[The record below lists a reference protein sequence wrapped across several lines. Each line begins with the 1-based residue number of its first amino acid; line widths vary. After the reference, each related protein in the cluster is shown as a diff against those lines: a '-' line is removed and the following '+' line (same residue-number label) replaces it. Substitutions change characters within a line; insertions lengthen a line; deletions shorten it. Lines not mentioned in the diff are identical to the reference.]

1 MRWCTVTITDPD
13 GRRHSV
19 DVQATSTF
27 DAAHLFVVEAKKGQT
42 FASVAANNGL
52 SVKQLKWYNP
62 KVTALKSGRLRT
74 GQVLLVPT
82 RAVVVAALDVPN
94 PSIEIYGSRGGTRT
108 YVVKRGETL
117 SGIARKTGTSV
128 SALMRM
134 NGLKKA
140 VIHPG
145 QELVVRGSSRRSS
158 VARSTSKSTSKS
170 ASAKSRATNKSTS
183 SSRTK
188 AGVQAVAKR

>member
-1 MRWCTVTITDPD
+1 VPV
-13 GRRHSV
+13 GRAEGFDSAFAALDADARAAYRH
-19 DVQATSTF
+19 
-27 DAAHLFVVEAKKGQT
+27 VEAKKGQT
-42 FASVAANNGL
+42 FASLAASNGL

-62 KVTALKSGRLRT
+62 KVTTLKSGRLRT
-74 GQVLLVPT
+74 GEELLVPT
-82 RAVVVAALDVPN
+82 RGVVIAALDVPD

-117 SGIARKTGTSV
+117 GGIAKKTGTSV

-145 QELVVRGSSRRSS
+145 QELVVRGSSRHSS
-158 VARSTSKSTSKS
+158 VAGTGSKSASKS
-170 ASAKSRATNKSTS
+170 ASAKSRTTNKSTS
-183 SSRTK
+183 SNTTK
-188 AGVQAVAKR
+188 ATTTVAKR

>member
-1 MRWCTVTITDPD
+1 MPASFFV
-13 GRRHSV
+13 
-19 DVQATSTF
+19 
-27 DAAHLFVVEAKKGQT
+27 AAAFVVAASGQEL
-42 FASVAANNGL
+42 V
-52 SVKQLKWYNP
+52 
-62 KVTALKSGRLRT
+62 
-74 GQVLLVPT
+74 VPT
-82 RAVVVAALDVPN
+82 RAVVLAALVVPN

-117 SGIARKTGTSV
+117 GGIARKTGTSV

-158 VARSTSKSTSKS
+158 KT
-170 ASAKSRATNKSTS
+170 
-183 SSRTK
+183 
-188 AGVQAVAKR
+188 VAKR